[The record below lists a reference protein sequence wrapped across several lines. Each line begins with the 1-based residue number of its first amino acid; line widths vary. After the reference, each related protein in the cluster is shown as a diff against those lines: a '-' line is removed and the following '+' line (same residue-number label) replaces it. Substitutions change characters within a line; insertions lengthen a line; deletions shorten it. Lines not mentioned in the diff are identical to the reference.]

1 MTLKQ
6 AEELCARAGAPPP
19 AGSSGELRE
28 KVKGTIRKTVD
39 GIEFRSTLEA
49 NVYQLLRLW
58 QLAGWISD
66 LRIQPL
72 FVLQQPMRRDGKA
85 VRAITYKADFSF
97 LRDGKRVV
105 IDAKGFQMEV
115 FKIKWKMLKATCPE
129 LVCEIWTR
137 ETLKQHLAFP
147 CGARKY
153 SVDNPPFDSNE
164 IGD

>member
-1 MTLKQ
+1 MTVKQ
-6 AEELCARAGAPPP
+6 AEELCARAGAAPPP
-19 AGSSGELRE
+19 GSSRELRE

-66 LRIQPL
+66 LRIQPM
-72 FVLQQPMRRDGKA
+72 FVLQQPMRREGKA

-105 IDAKGFQMEV
+105 IDAKGYRMEV
-115 FKIKWKMLKATCPE
+115 YRIKRKMLLAAHPE
-129 LVCEIWTR
+129 IVFEEWTR
-137 ETLKQHLAFP
+137 ETLKQHLASP
-147 CGARKY
+147 CGARSRGLAPESSK
-153 SVDNPPFDSNE
+153 
-164 IGD
+164 G